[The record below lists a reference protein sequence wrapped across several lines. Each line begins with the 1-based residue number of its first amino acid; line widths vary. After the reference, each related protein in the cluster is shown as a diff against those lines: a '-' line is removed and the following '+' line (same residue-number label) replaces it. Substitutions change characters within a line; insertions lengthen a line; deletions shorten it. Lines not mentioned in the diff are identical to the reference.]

1 MLSLASFIRAYP
13 LRNAQRKCHPK
24 GEGTLALITIGG
36 VYSSYPSGR
45 GIGKLPVNEQ
55 FRTHRI
61 ID

>member
-45 GIGKLPVNEQ
+45 GLGILLK
-55 FRTHRI
+55 
-61 ID
+61 